1 MTAEKRASSRKRVPY
16 GRAPAGK
23 RFLFKLPDF
32 LMNLCSSY
40 AKFSELALNQPT
52 PPKPKPN
59 GYVLKLY
66 HKQNPAGR
74 ISDTTRA
81 YRRDNKSVSTDQ

>member
-1 MTAEKRASSRKRVPY
+1 MPLNNAPRQRDASTSDASLPTN
-16 GRAPAGK
+16 GRSINF
-23 RFLFKLPDF
+23 RDLQ
-32 LMNLCSSY
+32 MNLCSSY

-66 HKQNPAGR
+66 QKARQNGQTARQGDKGGPTLR
-74 ISDTTRA
+74 
-81 YRRDNKSVSTDQ
+81 